1 MLVNSNRQGPKD
13 MTSLAMA
20 AQSYRK
26 LRESQEAVQAGNPRA
41 QGAVDD
47 AFEELAEMHRHP
59 ETGAVDT
66 AGLQNTLEYFKSHYA
81 KGKSV

>member
-1 MLVNSNRQGPKD
+1 MEVNADRTGPKD

-26 LRESQEAVQAGNPRA
+26 MREGQEAVKAGNPRA
-41 QGAVDD
+41 QRAVDD

-66 AGLQNTLEYFKSHYA
+66 AGLQNTLSYFKSHYA